1 MDFAGAALSSVAS
14 ILFLALVIAGVAKTF
29 QIASSLSE
37 IKELLADIKRN
48 TNNQSLAAP
57 SPYTPIHSVE
67 TAENLL
73 RAVAEM
79 EHPVPPAPNELS
91 QRAEFGHER

>member
-1 MDFAGAALSSVAS
+1 MEFAGAALSSVAS

-29 QIASSLSE
+29 QIATSLSE
-37 IKELLADIKRN
+37 IKDLLADIKRN
-48 TNNQSLAAP
+48 TNSQSLAGP
-57 SPYTPIHSVE
+57 SPSTPISSVE

-79 EHPVPPAPNELS
+79 DHPVPPPAIELEH
-91 QRAEFGHER
+91 QD